1 MGLKDK
7 FKGLFENS
15 SKDESVPLENE
26 TTVEEADNAEFL
38 ALADKITSQIFD
50 ELQAEETETV
60 GEVQPVLIS
69 EYDAGDVAIEQLVV
83 DEAEMS
89 NYTELNVVEHESLD
103 DITEHLEDAEI
114 IGDIPEEVTF

>member
-60 GEVQPVLIS
+60 GEVQPVLVS

-114 IGDIPEEVTF
+114 IGDIPEEITF

>member
-60 GEVQPVLIS
+60 GEVQPVLVS
-69 EYDAGDVAIEQLVV
+69 EYDAGDVEIEQLVV

-103 DITEHLEDAEI
+103 DITEHLEDVEI

>member
-15 SKDESVPLENE
+15 SKGESVPEQKE
-26 TTVEEADNAEFL
+26 TTAEEADNAEFL
-38 ALADKITSQIFD
+38 ALADKISSQVFD
-50 ELQAEETETV
+50 ELLAEETDTV
-60 GEVQPVLIS
+60 GEVHPVLVS
-69 EYDAGDVAIEQLVV
+69 EYDAGDVEIEQLVV

-89 NYTELNVVEHESLD
+89 NYTELNVIEHESLD

>member
-60 GEVQPVLIS
+60 GEVQPVLVS

-103 DITEHLEDAEI
+103 NITEHLEDAEI

>member
-26 TTVEEADNAEFL
+26 TTAEEADNAEFL

-60 GEVQPVLIS
+60 GEVQPVLVS
-69 EYDAGDVAIEQLVV
+69 EYDAGDVAIEQLIV

-114 IGDIPEEVTF
+114 IGDTPEEVTF

>member
-26 TTVEEADNAEFL
+26 TTAEEADNAEFL

-60 GEVQPVLIS
+60 GEVQPVLVS
-69 EYDAGDVAIEQLVV
+69 EYDAGDVAIEQLIV

>member
-15 SKDESVPLENE
+15 SKDGSVPLENE
-26 TTVEEADNAEFL
+26 TTAEEADNAEFL

-60 GEVQPVLIS
+60 GEVQPVLVS
-69 EYDAGDVAIEQLVV
+69 EYDAGDVEIEQLVV

-103 DITEHLEDAEI
+103 DITEHLEDVEI

>member
-15 SKDESVPLENE
+15 SKDGSVPLENE
-26 TTVEEADNAEFL
+26 TTAEEADNAEFL

-60 GEVQPVLIS
+60 GEVQPVLVS
-69 EYDAGDVAIEQLVV
+69 EYDAGDVEIEQLVV

>member
-60 GEVQPVLIS
+60 GEVQPVLVS

-89 NYTELNVVEHESLD
+89 NYTELNLVEHESLD

>member
-60 GEVQPVLIS
+60 GEVQPVLVS
-69 EYDAGDVAIEQLVV
+69 EYDAGDVAIEQLIV

-114 IGDIPEEVTF
+114 IGDIPEEITF

>member
-60 GEVQPVLIS
+60 GEVQPVLVS